1 MIRAFDTSWWSNL
14 PAPRRRA
21 IRRAVELA
29 LVAMLAVQYARIAT
43 TLLSPPSAADAIA
56 LPLLPNAA
64 PPRDVLGS
72 FDPFFRL
79 QPQDAPAQ
87 VTSLA
92 LTLHGI
98 RQDQASGR
106 GSAIIGT
113 PDGAQRSI
121 AVGEEIVPGATLAEV
136 RFDSV
141 VLSRGGAA
149 EELYMDQPAADQPP
163 APEM

>member
-1 MIRAFDTSWWSNL
+1 MINVSEPAWWAGL
-14 PAPRRRA
+14 PESRRKA
-21 IRRAVELA
+21 IRRAIELS
-29 LVAMLAVQYARIAT
+29 LVALLAVQCARIGTA
-43 TLLSPPSAADAIA
+43 LLSPPAAADSIA
-56 LPLLPNAA
+56 LPMQPAA
-64 PPRDVLGS
+64 MPPSDVLGS
-72 FDPFFRL
+72 SDPFFRL
-79 QPQDAPAQ
+79 QPQGAPAQ

-141 VLSRGGAA
+141 VLSRGGTT
-149 EELYMDQPAADQPP
+149 EELYMDQSPADAAA